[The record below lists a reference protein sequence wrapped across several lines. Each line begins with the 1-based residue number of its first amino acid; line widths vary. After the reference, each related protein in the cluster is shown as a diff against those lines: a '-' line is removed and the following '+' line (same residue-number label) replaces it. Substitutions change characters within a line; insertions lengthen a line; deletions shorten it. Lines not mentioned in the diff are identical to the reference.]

1 MISVLNTPSKIMIII
16 GMQQETLE
24 RDGYVYGLDDGIG
37 FTGENLSP
45 NLSSYTHQTC
55 TAFYKSIIGQ

>member
-1 MISVLNTPSKIMIII
+1 
-16 GMQQETLE
+16 MQQETLE